1 MNRTRHRVTIAH
13 AGFWKAQG
21 PAAVIW
27 LLIGTLSSIGCVS
40 KTKYELALAEADRLN
55 GSVAALQR
63 DLATSQSQRETLDVR
78 FNAVQTDL
86 ENTNKSLQERNQ
98 ELNEVNEAIARRNKQ
113 VQDLIDKIT
122 IVEADL
128 NQKQIALEEAAAR
141 IATAETLAKRTHD
154 LYDGLVSDLRNELA
168 ANEIKIEEMKDGIKL
183 NLSEK
188 ILFPSGSAKLNTTGE
203 DVIKRVSER
212 VRESAFKL
220 EVAGYTDNLPIKI
233 NLTRIFPTNWE
244 LAAARAISVIKVLES
259 TNIDRARLMA
269 VSFGENH
276 PVAPNDTVE
285 GRALNRRI
293 EIKLRE

>member
-1 MNRTRHRVTIAH
+1 MNRTHNRVTIA
-13 AGFWKAQG
+13 GFWTTQNL
-21 PAAVIW
+21 AAAIG
-27 LLIGTLSSIGCVS
+27 LLIGTLCSTGCVS
-40 KTKYELALAEADRLN
+40 KTKHELALAEAGQLN
-55 GSVAALQR
+55 RNVAALQQ
-63 DLATSQSQRETLDVR
+63 DLASSQSQREALDTKLQT
-78 FNAVQTDL
+78 VQADL

-113 VQDLIDKIT
+113 VQDLIDKIA

-128 NQKQIALEEAAAR
+128 NQKQTALEEAVAR
-141 IATAETLAKRTHD
+141 IATAEALAKRTHD

-188 ILFPSGSAKLNTTGE
+188 ILFPSGSAKLSTTGE

-220 EVAGYTDNLPIKI
+220 EVSGYTDNVPIKS
-233 NLTRIFPTNWE
+233 NLTKIYPTNWE
-244 LAAARAISVIKVLES
+244 LAAARAISVVKVLES
-259 TNIDRARLMA
+259 ANIDRSRLMA

-293 EIKLRE
+293 EVRLRE